1 MRIHEKISP
10 SAGIEPASP
19 SFRGRCF
26 TIKLRRTKSIHC
38 IFIYLSTYQSS
49 NLRLSTKTTISWRR
63 PNGYFFHEIYTH
75 LKPPKCPDMTLH
87 KKLNSGIIRRG
98 IINNLFTLELVIII
112 IFPVITHWKVR
123 NMSILIVFFVW

>member
-10 SAGIEPASP
+10 SAEIEPASP

-38 IFIYLSTYQSS
+38 IFIYLVLIKAQTCDRVQ
-49 NLRLSTKTTISWRR
+49 RLQYHGEDQTA
-63 PNGYFFHEIYTH
+63 NFLHEIYTH

-87 KKLNSGIIRRG
+87 KKLNSEIIRTG
-98 IINNLFTLELVIII
+98 IINNLEGGG
-112 IFPVITHWKVR
+112 
-123 NMSILIVFFVW
+123 